1 MSLWQAGVQFLADK
15 PKPDDPVYEPTW
27 EADYLINLLAWCAT
41 ACGVAGL
48 IIVGIQM
55 SIQLNRGEPGEGAS
69 HFRGFFFVTLGCL
82 VATSAGPLVSF
93 LGDLRLLGELT
104 K

>member
-1 MSLWQAGVQFLADK
+1 MNPRRAGVRFLAEDTYT
-15 PKPDDPVYEPTW
+15 PPV
-27 EADYLINLLAWCAT
+27 EAHDLINLLAWCAT

-82 VATSAGPLVSF
+82 VASTAGPLVES
-93 LGDLRLLGELT
+93 LGDLRLLGP
-104 K
+104 